1 MPPLP
6 FEYRGTAAVHRF
18 FTAIDSHWRRIDRM
32 VPVRAN
38 GQPAWGEYVRDPVTG
53 GLHVTGIVVV
63 GLAGD
68 RICEIT
74 HFETTLAPYFGLPRT
89 LD

>member
-1 MPPLP
+1 ML
-6 FEYRGTAAVHRF
+6 
-18 FTAIDSHWRRIDRM
+18 
-32 VPVRAN
+32 
-38 GQPAWGEYVRDPVTG
+38 
-53 GLHVTGIVVV
+53 VV

-68 RICEIT
+68 QIHEIT